1 MAGFQQYDQNNLERD
16 LMPPDSSGVYQRQ
29 NVPKVFEN
37 KVRQAAQYGVA
48 PLTYVLNISQT
59 RQLKIPHKL
68 GTAPICE
75 VWMRDGTAALQV
87 GDPTETPIYQLP
99 FTVPVSGSYYYW
111 YADEEFL
118 YIRRIQG
125 TTGGAGSFTMLFDYF
140 IYGDKFGMKTVGIQG
155 TQSTV

>member
-48 PLTYVLNISQT
+48 PLTYVSNISQT

-125 TTGGAGSFTMLFDYF
+125 TTGGAGF
-140 IYGDKFGMKTVGIQG
+140 IHYVICLLHLW
-155 TQSTV
+155 